1 MSLASLVVI
10 SLAAAAAVAAG
21 WVVTL
26 LRRRAD
32 EAAALRA
39 QIARMRAVSDTAP
52 GGYYYWDAVDGAERA
67 SPALAETLGAKDTTI
82 AAFAD
87 LAPCFAAPD
96 YTRLTALIGA
106 LRGQGLPFKAR
117 LALTSGR
124 RELAA
129 AGHVLND
136 SSGRTLGF
144 IVWLNAFAGAA
155 GEDEPGGGRSAHAS
169 RDKLAEILDELP
181 TPVWRRNESLDI
193 VWWNAA
199 FSAAVGG
206 DADAAGGDIP
216 EFLPL
221 PFAPRA
227 RALAESARA
236 ANGVHSEVRALVI
249 DGERRSFEVVER
261 PVEGGMIGLARTPVA
276 IWGPDRRLKFFNR
289 AFTELFRFDES
300 RLAAEPLH
308 EDVLE
313 WMREVRLIPEQVDF
327 PAFKRRFIDMYTT
340 LIEPV
345 EELIHLPDG
354 RTLRAGRSP
363 HPLGGLLFFY
373 EDVSDQLELERSR
386 NTLAAVQQATLDNLT
401 QAVAVFGSDGRLKLY
416 NRTYADLWGLS
427 DDLLADEPHLSVVQ
441 DRTLHLLTTP
451 SDGNPRAIEAMVER
465 SLNRTPRASRIERRD
480 GVVLD
485 TATVPLPDGATLITF
500 YDVTDGTRVERALR
514 ERTEAL
520 EETDW
525 LKSQFIAN
533 ISYEL
538 RTPLNT
544 ISGFSEILI
553 DAAARICRGHPGILG
568 LLARAYQRHPRSRN
582 HRGGPHADRRRSLRY
597 PGDGPERD
605 ATG

>member
-373 EDVSDQLELERSR
+373 EDVSD
-386 NTLAAVQQATLDNLT
+386 
-401 QAVAVFGSDGRLKLY
+401 
-416 NRTYADLWGLS
+416 
-427 DDLLADEPHLSVVQ
+427 H
-441 DRTLHLLTTP
+441 
-451 SDGNPRAIEAMVER
+451 
-465 SLNRTPRASRIERRD
+465 
-480 GVVLD
+480 
-485 TATVPLPDGATLITF
+485 
-500 YDVTDGTRVERALR
+500 
-514 ERTEAL
+514 
-520 EETDW
+520 
-525 LKSQFIAN
+525 
-533 ISYEL
+533 
-538 RTPLNT
+538 
-544 ISGFSEILI
+544 
-553 DAAARICRGHPGILG
+553 
-568 LLARAYQRHPRSRN
+568 